1 MRKMI
6 LLILSA
12 AFLTGCQ
19 HRPKSIE
26 PLPAP
31 QMIAS
36 PAGDHSAE
44 PNLHVAPD
52 GRFLLSWIE
61 QPDDGPA
68 TLKFA
73 FYGSEWSDVRTVAS
87 GEDWFVNWADFPSM
101 TVLANGTLAA
111 HWLAKS
117 APETFSYDV
126 MLSFSKDGGQTWS
139 QPIRPHRDGTQS
151 EHGFVSMVP
160 HGEDAV
166 FLTWLDGRKYAA
178 ARQGKAPEEMTL
190 RAAIIN
196 DRGEFQWE
204 AELDARTCDCCQTSA
219 VRAGDEFV
227 VAYRDRSKNEIRD
240 IGIVRIADGRAEPPR
255 IPHPDGWKIPGCPV
269 NGPALDD
276 HGHRVVMAWFTMA
289 GDSARV
295 QLAFSHDGGKTFGPR
310 VRVDDGQAL
319 GRVDVVLL
327 SKNRAVVS
335 WLENGEEDAE
345 IRIRQVD
352 SDGTVSVSQVVAT
365 TSASRASGFPR
376 MAFNGEHLFF
386 AWTRPGEVSRVN
398 VAKITIRTATN

>member
-1 MRKMI
+1 MKQLRSI
-6 LLILSA
+6 LIMA
-12 AFLTGCQ
+12 ALVAGCQ
-19 HRPKSIE
+19 QQPKSLE
-26 PLPAP
+26 PLQAP
-31 QMIAS
+31 QRLAS
-36 PAGDHSAE
+36 PTGDHSAE

-61 QPDDGPA
+61 QPEDGPA

-73 FYGSEWSDVRTVAS
+73 FYGGEWSEARTVAR
-87 GEDWFVNWADFPSM
+87 GKDWFVNWADFPSM

-126 MLSFSKDGGQTWS
+126 MLSFSQDGGQTWS
-139 QPIRPHRDGTQS
+139 PPMRPHRDGTES

-160 HGEDAV
+160 YGEDAV

-178 ARQGKAPEEMTL
+178 ARQGKGLEEMTL

-204 AELDARTCDCCQTSA
+204 AELDDRVCDCCQTSA
-219 VRAGDEFV
+219 VRAGEAIV
-227 VAYRDRSKNEIRD
+227 VAYRDRSQNEIRD
-240 IGIVRIADGRAEPPR
+240 IGIVRIADDRAESPR
-255 IPHPDGWKIPGCPV
+255 IPHADGWKIPGCPV
-269 NGPALDD
+269 NGPALDA
-276 HGHRVVMAWFTMA
+276 HGDTVVMAWFTMA
-289 GDSARV
+289 KDSARV

-335 WLENGEEDAE
+335 WLENGEKDAE

-352 SDGTVSVSQVVAT
+352 ADGTVSASQVVAT

-376 MAFNGEHLFF
+376 MAFNGELLLF
-386 AWTRPGEVSRVN
+386 AWTRPGEVPRVN
-398 VAKITIRTATN
+398 VAKIAIRTATN